1 MVGGWGRRARGE
13 REGGR
18 EDERESANK
27 VHCKGWGE
35 GGGSDDRW
43 REEIRVK
50 W

>member
-1 MVGGWGRRARGE
+1 MVGGGERRARGE

-27 VHCKGWGE
+27 VYCKGW

-43 REEIRVK
+43 REGIRVK